1 MSELG
6 LGTAQLGLP
15 YGVSNSTGQ
24 PPEDEAAAILAG
36 ALNSGIR
43 TFDTAPAYGESEEL
57 LGRLLPAGAAVRIV
71 TKTPSLAGAE
81 VSEGDCDEV
90 RRSAE
95 RSLEH
100 LRRERLD
107 ALLVHHGSDLALPG
121 GERLA
126 ATLTELRGSGLVHRL
141 GASVYDRAELDA
153 ARECLPLD
161 LVQLPLNAFD
171 QRLLRDGT
179 LEELEREGVEVHVRS
194 AFLQGLLLM
203 DPAQLPAQLAAAEQ
217 PLRRYHEER
226 LRAGVGP
233 LEAALG
239 FVDAAPGVGTILVGT
254 NSVAEL
260 EQCVAAL
267 RGRPGPAMDYAP
279 LAIEN
284 PNLTDPRRWPTP

>member
-15 YGVSNSTGQ
+15 YGVSNRTGQ

-43 TFDTAPAYGESEEL
+43 TFDTAPAYGGSEEL

-71 TKTPSLAGAE
+71 TKTPPLAGAE
-81 VSEGDCDEV
+81 VGEADCDGV

-95 RSLEH
+95 RSLER

-126 ATLTELRGSGLVHRL
+126 ATLTELRDSGIVRRL

-153 ARECLPLD
+153 ARERLPLD
-161 LVQLPLNAFD
+161 LVQLPLNVFD

-203 DPAQLPAQLAAAEQ
+203 DPEQLPAQLAAAEQ

-226 LRAGVGP
+226 LRAGIGP

-239 FVDAAPGVGTILVGT
+239 FVDTAPGVGTILVGT

-267 RGRPGPAMDYAP
+267 RGRPGPPMDYPP
-279 LAIEN
+279 LALDD
-284 PNLTDPRRWPTP
+284 PTLTDPRQWPAP